1 MGKLLKR
8 QHSIQAQPHSLI
20 GHLLIIKI
28 INCKKCCAHSAKIE
42 LFCCNMQTSK
52 ARKACDELKQ
62 VPKF

>member
-28 INCKKCCAHSAKIE
+28 INCKKCCAHSVTIE
-42 LFCCNMQTSK
+42 LSFCNMK
-52 ARKACDELKQ
+52 AFEVRKTDSELKQ